1 MTQPL
6 HTISST
12 ANIQVFGTTGATS
25 ATPSTGGWSSLS
37 TTKTAS
43 FSAIQKA
50 VVQTVTYSPGHT
62 YKAYNPAEEAAQ
74 TLYTEQPNGPRRSRG
89 ENPGGPAVG
98 DATVPVGTY
107 AINDSQASGSVL
119 ACQGVMGNSI
129 YPSFYA
135 TLTEYGDLN
144 TLYMLVDGTVGVS
157 QNELGNLHVEV
168 DALNSYERPVHIVY
182 DDDTTP
188 SAVED
193 VQTEQTTASKQLKN
207 NQLYILRNGEVF
219 NVMGAKVK

>member
-1 MTQPL
+1 MVCPAQSAGLEYDAQEGEVNRTYNL
-6 HTISST
+6 TKDYVT
-12 ANIQVFGTTGATS
+12 FETNTDANGAII
-25 ATPSTGGWSSLS
+25 L
-37 TTKTAS
+37 
-43 FSAIQKA
+43 FNI
-50 VVQTVTYSPGHT
+50 
-62 YKAYNPAEEAAQ
+62 EAADGSDIVS
-74 TLYTEQPNGPRRSRG
+74 LIFFADNIDKRL
-89 ENPGGPAVG
+89 
-98 DATVPVGTY
+98 TVPVGTY

-144 TLYMLVDGTVGVS
+144 TLYMLVDGTVVVS